1 MEEFYK
7 SFKEQIISILWKY
20 LYNYNSSLENL
31 LMYLSR
37 LVN

>member
-7 SFKEQIISILWKY
+7 IFKEQIISISWKY
-20 LYNYNSSLENL
+20 LYASSLENL